1 VSADS
6 VRGPAADTAAALADT
21 VAPACA
27 RRVSSYPRSPGTACV
42 HPKWNP
48 VADDTLLAIDQGTSS
63 TRAIG
68 FSVTGDVLAV
78 EQQSFEQIYPE
89 SGWVEHNAEVIWATV
104 MSTARRVLQRLAE
117 AQRTAAAIGISN
129 QRETTILWDRRSGVP
144 IYNAIVWQDRRTAD
158 MCRQLARDQDEAEV
172 SRKTGL
178 RLDPYFSA
186 TKIAWIL
193 DRVPGAREAAR
204 AGHIAFGTVDSFL
217 IWRLTG
223 GRLHLTDA
231 TNASRTALYDIGK
244 GRWDEAL
251 CEMFGV
257 PMSVLPEV
265 RDSAG
270 DFGCTDETVLGQS
283 LPIRGVAGDQQAALV
298 GQACFAAGDV
308 KSTYGTGAFL
318 VLNTARQLVLS
329 KNRLLSTIAYQL
341 NGVATYALEGSI
353 LSAGAAIQWL
363 RDGLGLISQA
373 SDIEALA
380 ASAPHS
386 GGVYLVPAFT
396 GLGAPYWDPDAR
408 AAIIGLTRAST
419 RNEIAR
425 ATLDSVA
432 YQTYDLLDAMA
443 ADGLRPEAL
452 KVDGGMSQN
461 NLFMQRLADV
471 LGMAVRRPANAESTA
486 FGAACLAGLGCGLYR
501 SVEDIAA
508 LSRSE
513 TRFEPALG
521 AAERGPQISGW
532 RNALR
537 RVRST

>member
-1 VSADS
+1 MSADI
-6 VRGPAADTAAALADT
+6 
-21 VAPACA
+21 
-27 RRVSSYPRSPGTACV
+27 
-42 HPKWNP
+42 
-48 VADDTLLAIDQGTSS
+48 LLAIDQGTSS

-68 FSVTGDVLAV
+68 FSAAGEVIAL
-78 EQQSFEQIYPE
+78 EQQSFEQIYPA

-104 MSTARRVLQRLAE
+104 LSTCRRVLQQLAE
-117 AQRTAAAIGISN
+117 AQRPIAAIGITN
-129 QRETTILWDRRSGVP
+129 QRETTILWDRRSGAP

-158 MCRQLARDQDEAEV
+158 RCRQLALDHDEADM

-178 RLDPYFSA
+178 RFDPYFSA

-193 DRVPGAREAAR
+193 DRVPGAREAAA

-217 IWRLTG
+217 IWRLSG
-223 GRLHLTDA
+223 GKSHLTDA
-231 TNASRTALYDIGK
+231 TNASRTALYDIAK
-244 GRWDEAL
+244 GRWDESL
-251 CEMFGV
+251 CEMFDV

-270 DFGCTDETVLGQS
+270 DFGVSDSSVLGQS
-283 LPIRGVAGDQQAALV
+283 LPIRGVAGDQQAALI

-318 VLNTARQLVLS
+318 VLNTAQRVVPS

-341 NGVATYALEGSI
+341 EGVVTYALEGSI
-353 LSAGAAIQWL
+353 LSAGSAVQWL

-373 SDIEALA
+373 PDIEALA
-380 ASAPHS
+380 ATVPNS
-386 GGVYLVPAFT
+386 GGVHLVPAFT

-408 AAIIGLTRAST
+408 GAILGLTRATS
-419 RNEIAR
+419 RAEIAR

-443 ADGLRPEAL
+443 ADGMRPATL

-461 NLFMQRLADV
+461 NLLMQRLADI
-471 LGMAVRRPANAESTA
+471 LGIGIRRPINAESTA

-501 SVEDIAA
+501 SLQELAA
-508 LSRSE
+508 LSPPV
-513 TRFEPALG
+513 TRFEPALSQP
-521 AAERGPQISGW
+521 EREMQIAGW
-532 RNALR
+532 RAALR
-537 RVRST
+537 RVRSA